1 MKGQF
6 NCPICGR
13 AMRCKQMNRKGPAK
27 PPGYFGLCVVPD
39 DHSCKVM
46 AYKLEPGEGG
56 YNVVRAET
64 PSLGTKL
71 IGAEEDFVRE
81 TVIEGVEELS
91 LSYRVAGELKD
102 TWSSYAL
109 LPEAVTVSLS
119 VGGRRCCA
127 LLWVPVG
134 LGGSASEPGKTP

>member
-46 AYKLEPGEGG
+46 AYKLEPGES
-56 YNVVRAET
+56 VQSDLAALEK
-64 PSLGTKL
+64 SL
-71 IGAEEDFVRE
+71 RE
-81 TVIEGVEELS
+81 VE
-91 LSYRVAGELKD
+91 KQK
-102 TWSSYAL
+102 
-109 LPEAVTVSLS
+109 
-119 VGGRRCCA
+119 RR
-127 LLWVPVG
+127 
-134 LGGSASEPGKTP
+134 